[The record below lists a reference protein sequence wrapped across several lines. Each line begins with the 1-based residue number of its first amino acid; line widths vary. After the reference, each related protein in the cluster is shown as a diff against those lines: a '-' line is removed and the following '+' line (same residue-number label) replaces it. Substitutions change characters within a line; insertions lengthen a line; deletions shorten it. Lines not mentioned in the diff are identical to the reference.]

1 MDMDAYGAAD
11 GAEDGKAAAARGDR
25 PGGAS
30 VAADYRGGKLRGTTG
45 GFGLPE
51 VRYNVGGNKVENADV
66 DDELKSEDVMRKEAE
81 AAALGQDRNKGKK
94 FMIKKGESTKQQLR
108 KKRKFRLS
116 AAKSKS
122 KVIMRK
128 RSAAKWGAR
137 II

>member
-1 MDMDAYGAAD
+1 MV
-11 GAEDGKAAAARGDR
+11 EPQ

-94 FMIKKGESTKQQLR
+94 FMIKKGESTKYAVAAAR
-108 KKRKFRLS
+108 SISDAS
-116 AAKSKS
+116 AARLQAHFSPPS
-122 KVIMRK
+122 F
-128 RSAAKWGAR
+128 
-137 II
+137 